1 MAMNPG
7 IRHNESVFLRLL
19 VLLIL
24 LAVLPCAI
32 ISYIIYGMARDRQ
45 LTQSAVLLGSLSADR
60 ELATR
65 LLIQRRR
72 DELGF
77 LVGDPE
83 TVRLARELKGRARP
97 SSDRPLEQMVQRSDF
112 FIGLSVFDT
121 ATGRSRTAGTFP
133 QEIMERLALEMKQKQ
148 EKSFVRAEALPG
160 GARALLFGQSILE
173 EGSGRGEILLGLSRL
188 DIFDDLFED
197 TSMLGATGESFLTDY
212 KGVALTA
219 LRYSSHEKMSHPIDA
234 SAMRDCL
241 AGNSKSFVITPDY
254 VGVPTAMSYRPVQ
267 SYGGCI
273 MVHMRASEI
282 MAPSKAMR
290 NMVVA
295 IVATTITAIAAM
307 AFLVIRKLT
316 RMDKERNRMQEDLA
330 EHVSRAEAMVAERT
344 RMNKALEERTEELE
358 AANKE
363 LEAFSYSA
371 AHDLRA
377 PLRSIESFA
386 QILAKRYS
394 AKLDE
399 DGKDFLNIIRDSS
412 KKMRRLIDELLELS
426 KAGRHEINHQ
436 EIDMGE
442 LARSVI
448 QEITVAP
455 ESRMEFNVKTLPPA
469 LAERVLI
476 RQVFLNLLS
485 NAVKFTRPVEN
496 AVIEVGG
503 ESKGNENIYYV
514 KDNGVGFDPK
524 YLNKIFGVFQRLHNS
539 AEFEGTGVGLAIV
552 QRVIQRHGGR
562 VWAEGKVNEGAT
574 FYFTIPKEPIIV
586 VQRTGSEQEKI

>member
-1 MAMNPG
+1 MNPG

-83 TVRLARELKGRARP
+83 TVRLARELSGRAGS
-97 SSDRPLEQMVQRSDF
+97 SSDKPLEQMVQRSEF
-112 FIGLSVFDT
+112 FVGLSVMDM

-160 GARALLFGQSILE
+160 GARALLFGQSIRE

-197 TSMLGATGESFLTDY
+197 TSMLGATGESFLTDSR
-212 KGVALTA
+212 GIALTA

-234 SAMRDCL
+234 SAMLDCL

-330 EHVSRAEAMVAERT
+330 EHVRRAEAMVAERT

-394 AKLDE
+394 ARLDE

-455 ESRMEFNVKTLPPA
+455 ESRTEFNVKTLPPA

-514 KDNGVGFDPK
+514 RDNGVGFDPK